1 MDNQVK
7 QDIKTTLSNQEIE
20 PIGVY
25 DFRLRQAHTADIPK
39 FRGLSGQLTINPDDK
54 NRLSVWKGTELGQ
67 KEDVPFISDL
77 QDGSIAARFKYVDE
91 NIVRAD
97 ISTETYVIDPT
108 VSHRFFFNVNTPN
121 ILFKFAD
128 TFDKQ
133 SCLTI
138 TLYLTNIKE
147 GTKYTFDTTQVD
159 WLGDVSKLDSSIGAL
174 NIVTLSFNGTRWVA
188 YSLDRTI
195 NDRYTL
201 RSVNEAIVSNSRLL
215 GWFLP
220 QGSTNGEI
228 SDKYA
233 SKTSIP
239 DLSDEDLNNIA
250 RVSASI
256 YDVIDVSAGLEDI
269 HIIEDYLEVIKKCA
283 NSIDN
288 INAVVPHIYT
298 LAWINSHI
306 EIMTA
311 IQENKDNINIVGSNI
326 KSVNTV
332 ADNIDIIKNLNTNLP
347 AITLVNSYKDAV
359 INLSANTDSIQA
371 LNDNLDAIKTINT
384 NIEYVN
390 TVAGSINNV
399 NTTATNIDV
408 INNLGLSIDN
418 VNAVY
423 KALPQIINTVN
434 NMDNITNI
442 GNYINKG
449 IMLRTELKD
458 SLTNLYES
466 TDANKLYLVPASMTE
481 SI

>member
-1 MDNQVK
+1 MSDQIE
-7 QDIKTTLSNQEIE
+7 QDIATTLSNEEIE
-20 PIGVY
+20 PTGVY
-25 DFRLRQAHTADIPK
+25 DFRLRQAHTADFPK
-39 FRGLSGQLTINPDDK
+39 FRGLAGQLTINPDDK
-54 NRLSVWKGTELGQ
+54 NRLSVWKGTKLGQ
-67 KEDVPFISDL
+67 KEDVPFITDL
-77 QDGSIAARFKYVDE
+77 QDGSLAARFKYVDE

-97 ISTETYVIDPT
+97 ISAKTYVIDPT
-108 VSHRFFFNVNTPN
+108 VSHKFFFNVNTPS
-121 ILFKFAD
+121 ILFKFAN
-128 TFDKQ
+128 TFDTK

-147 GTKYTFDTTQVD
+147 GTKYSFDTTQVD
-159 WLGDVSKLDSSIGAL
+159 WLGDVSKLDSGIGAL
-174 NIVTLSFNGTRWVA
+174 NIVILSFNGTRWVA

-201 RSVNEAIVSNSRLL
+201 RSVNEAIVSNARLL

-220 QGSTNGEI
+220 QGSKDGEV

-233 SKTSIP
+233 ARTSLP
-239 DLSDEDLNNIA
+239 DFSDEDLNNIA

-269 HIIEDYLEVIKKCA
+269 HIIEDYLEDIKNCSK
-283 NSIDN
+283 SIDN

-298 LAWINSHI
+298 LSWINSHM
-306 EIMTA
+306 EVMTA
-311 IQENKDNINIVGSNI
+311 IRQNKDNIEAVGTNI
-326 KSVNTV
+326 KSVIAV
-332 ADNIDIIKNLNTNLP
+332 ANALDVVKKVDSNLS
-347 AITLVNSYKDAV
+347 AITLVNSYKEAI
-359 INLSANTDSIQA
+359 INLSANI
-371 LNDNLDAIKTINT
+371 DNVKTVADNIEAVKVLNT
-384 NIEYVN
+384 NIDSLN
-390 TVAGSINNV
+390 TIYKNINNV
-399 NTTATNIDV
+399 NITASNIDT

-458 SLTNLYES
+458 SLSSLYES
-466 TDANKLYLVPASMTE
+466 SDVNKLYLVPASMTE